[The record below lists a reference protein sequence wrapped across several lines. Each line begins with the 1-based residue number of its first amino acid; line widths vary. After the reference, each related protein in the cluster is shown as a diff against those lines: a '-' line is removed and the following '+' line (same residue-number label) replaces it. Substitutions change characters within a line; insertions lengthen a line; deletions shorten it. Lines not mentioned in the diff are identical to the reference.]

1 MPQGSRVCTKC
12 GRLNAA
18 EDKVCYNCG
27 QRLPGPVARSA
38 LGFLADFS
46 EDGLPVTKIVA
57 GLCIVVYV
65 LSLISDRG
73 FDIGGLL
80 SGPGALSALLR
91 FGILYKG
98 LAWAEPWRFLSAV
111 FMHFG
116 LLHIGMNLLSLVNL
130 GRTLEPHFGSARFA
144 ILYVV
149 AGVLGFVGSQ
159 VWYEHFSAYQT
170 SPPTAGASGAIFGL
184 LGAFIGVL
192 WARRHP
198 NWGRMLVNYLVYA
211 AILGWVFPANNAAH
225 ISGFAVGVVV
235 GALFEREPNPRRRDG
250 LMRVLAGI
258 CLLCCA
264 LSVVLSA
271 SSPVWKQVREYER
284 AESQG
289 HGSTSD

>member
-1 MPQGSRVCTKC
+1 MAQGSRVCTKC

-18 EDKVCYNCG
+18 EDKACYNCG
-27 QRLPGPVARSA
+27 QRLPGAAERSA
-38 LGFLADFS
+38 LGFLTNFS
-46 EDGLPVTKIVA
+46 EDGLPATKLIA
-57 GLCIVVYV
+57 GMCIVVYV
-65 LSLISDRG
+65 LSLTGDRG

-80 SGPGALSALLR
+80 SGPQLRSTQIR
-91 FGILYKG
+91 FGILIAD
-98 LAWAEPWRFLSAV
+98 LAWSEPWRLLSAV
-111 FMHFG
+111 FVHFG

-130 GRTLEPHFGSARFA
+130 GRTLEPHFGSARFT

-159 VWYEHFSAYQT
+159 VWYERFSVYGT

-225 ISGFAVGVVV
+225 ISGFAVGIVV

-250 LMRVLAGI
+250 LMRVLGGI
-258 CLLCCA
+258 CLVCCA

-271 SSPVWKQVREYER
+271 SSPVWKQVREHER
-284 AESQG
+284 ARAEE
-289 HGSTSD
+289 DAR